1 MNAVF
6 SFSSQAGSKG
16 TQACINAASTV
27 SGIIADL
34 DTTILFASAGTLNA
48 DSPESANFANHREVI
63 LRTAKTLVED
73 TKTLVTDAAKDQEK
87 LAHSANTAVMTI
99 TKLADVVKL
108 GAASLGYDQSDAQV
122 RHLKIIENR
131 GLRHISGVVVIRS
144 SSVLA
149 LLSQV
154 MLINAAKDV
163 ASALGDLI
171 NAAKNASAAGTSE
184 GRSQEAMVAQVN
196 QLKDSAHVMVQNVT
210 TLLKTVKTVEDETLR
225 GSQAL
230 DAAVETLRQEM
241 RALESLSDDGPFP
254 DAGKATAEELL
265 RTTQPLMSAT
275 GELGVRGGSPCGRS
289 AWELSFLILQV
300 VS

>member
-1 MNAVF
+1 MILRRDNCFAF
-6 SFSSQAGSKG
+6 QAGSRG

-73 TKTLVTDAAKDQEK
+73 TKTLVTEAAKDQEK

-108 GAASLGYDQSDAQV
+108 GAASLGYDQSEAQV
-122 RHLKIIENR
+122 RER
-131 GLRHISGVVVIRS
+131 FFLRRFDCRFCEMRS
-144 SSVLA
+144 SVF
-149 LLSQV
+149 QV

-171 NAAKNASAAGTSE
+171 NAAKNASAAGDARSGGGHE
-184 GRSQEAMVAQVN
+184 GSAAQVN
-196 QLKDSAHVMVQNVT
+196 QLKDSARVMVQNVT

-230 DAAVETLRQEM
+230 DAAVETLRQEL
-241 RALESLSDDGPFP
+241 RSLEAQSDDGPFHE
-254 DAGKATAEELL
+254 AGKSTAEELL

-275 GELGVRGGSPCGRS
+275 GLSDCFGRCEVR
-289 AWELSFLILQV
+289 ILT
-300 VS
+300 SKLL